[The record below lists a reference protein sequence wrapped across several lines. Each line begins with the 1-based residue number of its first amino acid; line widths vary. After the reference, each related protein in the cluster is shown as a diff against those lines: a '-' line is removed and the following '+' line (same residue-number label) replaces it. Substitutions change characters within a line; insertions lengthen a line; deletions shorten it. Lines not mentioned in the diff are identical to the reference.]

1 MVGILEVEAMDRCD
15 AMDGARVREADPLGE
30 ETSRKAGSAVRAG
43 DGKECGLTSVVV
55 SMAASPDV
63 EEQVALCDSVPAHT
77 GSSGGMTTKLVV
89 AVEHTHSSQLLYRQI
104 SGNHRRWQS

>member
-1 MVGILEVEAMDRCD
+1 MVGILEVDAMDRCD
-15 AMDGARVREADPLGE
+15 AMDGARVREAEPLGE

-55 SMAASPDV
+55 STAASPDV
-63 EEQVALCDSVPAHT
+63 EEYIALFGSVPADT
-77 GSSGGMTTKLVV
+77 GSSGGMTTESVD

-104 SGNHRRWQS
+104 PDNHRRWQS